1 MNVASMSAVLAAAT
15 DASSIPSGG
24 LVVLMGMGIVF
35 VGLICI
41 VVLCSL
47 MSKVVKILE
56 KMNESAPAPAT
67 AQPSVAAPAA
77 APVAAVQAPVENRQE
92 LVAAISAVLAEE
104 LGTDVSGIRI
114 LSLKKV

>member
-41 VVLCSL
+41 VLLCSL

-56 KMNESAPAPAT
+56 KMNESAPAPAV
-67 AQPSVAAPAA
+67 ASVAAPAA

-92 LVAAISAVLAEE
+92 LVAAISAALAEE

>member
-1 MNVASMSAVLAAAT
+1 MNVASMSALLAAAT
-15 DASSIPSGG
+15 DASSVPSGV

-41 VVLCSL
+41 VVLCYL
-47 MSKVVKILE
+47 MSQVVKFLE
-56 KMNESAPAPAT
+56 KMSGSESAPAASMAT
-67 AQPSVAAPAA
+67 PAA
-77 APVAAVQAPVENRQE
+77 VSSPVATVQSPVENRQE
-92 LVAAISAVLAEE
+92 LVAAISAALAEE

>member
-1 MNVASMSAVLAAAT
+1 MNVASMSAVLGAAT

-41 VVLCSL
+41 VLLCSL

-56 KMNESAPAPAT
+56 KMNESAPAPA
-67 AQPSVAAPAA
+67 AAPVAAPAA

-92 LVAAISAVLAEE
+92 LVAAISAALAEE

>member
-1 MNVASMSAVLAAAT
+1 MNVASMSTVLAAAT
-15 DASSIPSGG
+15 DVPEVPGGG

-41 VVLCSL
+41 VLLCSL

-56 KMNESAPAPAT
+56 KMSGSEPAP
-67 AQPSVAAPAA
+67 VAAPVATPAA
-77 APVAAVQAPVENRQE
+77 APAPAAVQAPVENRQE
-92 LVAAISAVLAEE
+92 LVAAISAALAEE

>member
-1 MNVASMSAVLAAAT
+1 MNVASMSTVLAAAT
-15 DASSIPSGG
+15 DVSSVPSGG

-41 VVLCSL
+41 VLLCSL

-56 KMNESAPAPAT
+56 KMSGSEPAP
-67 AQPSVAAPAA
+67 VAAPVATPAA
-77 APVAAVQAPVENRQE
+77 APAPAAVQAPVENRQE
-92 LVAAISAVLAEE
+92 LVAAISAALAEE

>member
-1 MNVASMSAVLAAAT
+1 MKVASMSALLAAST
-15 DASSIPSGG
+15 DALPGEG

-92 LVAAISAVLAEE
+92 LVAAISAALAEE

>member
-1 MNVASMSAVLAAAT
+1 MKVASMSALLAAST
-15 DASSIPSGG
+15 DALPGED

-41 VVLCSL
+41 VLLCSL

-56 KMNESAPAPAT
+56 KMNESAPAPA
-67 AQPSVAAPAA
+67 AAPVAAPAA

-92 LVAAISAVLAEE
+92 LVAAISAALAEE

>member
-24 LVVLMGMGIVF
+24 IVVLMGMGIVF

-41 VVLCSL
+41 VLLCSL

-56 KMNESAPAPAT
+56 KMNESAPAPA
-67 AQPSVAAPAA
+67 AAPVAAPAV

-92 LVAAISAVLAEE
+92 LVAAISAALAEE

>member
-1 MNVASMSAVLAAAT
+1 MNVASMAVVLAAAT
-15 DASSIPSGG
+15 DASSMPSGG

-41 VVLCSL
+41 VLLCSL

-56 KMNESAPAPAT
+56 RMNESAPAPA
-67 AQPSVAAPAA
+67 AAPVAAPAA
-77 APVAAVQAPVENRQE
+77 THVAAVQAPVENRQE
-92 LVAAISAVLAEE
+92 LVAAISAALAEE

>member
-15 DASSIPSGG
+15 DASAIPDNG
-24 LVVLMGMGIVF
+24 VVVMMGMGIVF

-41 VVLCSL
+41 VLLCSL
-47 MSKVVKILE
+47 MSKVVKVLE
-56 KMNESAPAPAT
+56 KMSGSESTPAA
-67 AQPSVAAPAA
+67 SVATPAA
-77 APVAAVQAPVENRQE
+77 APAPMAAASAPVENRQE
-92 LVAAISAVLAEE
+92 LVAAISAALAEE

>member
-15 DASSIPSGG
+15 DASALPDNG
-24 LVVLMGMGIVF
+24 VVVMMGMGIVF

-41 VVLCSL
+41 VLLCSL

-56 KMNESAPAPAT
+56 KMNGSEPAPA
-67 AQPSVAAPAA
+67 APVATPAA
-77 APVAAVQAPVENRQE
+77 APAPAAVQAPVENRQE
-92 LVAAISAVLAEE
+92 LVAAISAALAEE

>member
-1 MNVASMSAVLAAAT
+1 MNVASMSAVLAAAA

-41 VVLCSL
+41 VLLCSL

-56 KMNESAPAPAT
+56 KMNESAPAP
-67 AQPSVAAPAA
+67 VAAPVATPA
-77 APVAAVQAPVENRQE
+77 VAPVAAVQAPVENRQE
-92 LVAAISAVLAEE
+92 LVAAISAALAEE